1 MQGAPTHIVTHKET
15 LSRYA
20 LARKYPGKYSLTV
33 ERNGWLTRY
42 VSATPDT
49 ALAEA
54 WLNTLSEE
62 APDIWSLIDRQDGH
76 GFFMHVKDGVVR
88 EAKHIDL
95 EEVSDIK
102 LKLSKQVYV
111 TDPLYSEVT
120 DENAPWK
127 ESNTKRV
134 SALSESDVNLYALKA
149 NRIPLIAAS
158 VASFLLIILT
168 AGMMWSASSPHQ
180 VDVAPHVAPDTF
192 QHYRSTMATT
202 LSASY
207 ALKDVHTLLTY
218 SALAPYGWTM
228 SNVELKGKTV
238 ASTLSRA
245 EHGLLESAQHYLA
258 KHSLNPH
265 ATLTLNTLTLSA
277 PLTAHLTEWE
287 TDIAPYESRHAV
299 IDTLIKLGW
308 SITRNSEQSMGVVNV
323 LDFKLKKSSLLLHEV
338 RSLSS
343 FFANWPI
350 GLTTFTLTPNSDET
364 FSVEIGLK
372 YIGDPT
378 L

>member
-180 VDVAPHVAPDTF
+180 VDVAPHVAPR
-192 QHYRSTMATT
+192 YVSTLPLNNGHHLKCVLRLKGCAYVTNLQR
-202 LSASY
+202 LSALWLDNEQRRTERKNRRLHPKPGRTRFVRKCA
-207 ALKDVHTLLTY
+207 AL
-218 SALAPYGWTM
+218 
-228 SNVELKGKTV
+228 
-238 ASTLSRA
+238 LS
-245 EHGLLESAQHYLA
+245 Q
-258 KHSLNPH
+258 
-265 ATLTLNTLTLSA
+265 TLTQPARNTDPQYADIECPFNGALNRMGNRYRPIRKPSC
-277 PLTAHLTEWE
+277 
-287 TDIAPYESRHAV
+287 RH
-299 IDTLIKLGW
+299 
-308 SITRNSEQSMGVVNV
+308 
-323 LDFKLKKSSLLLHEV
+323 
-338 RSLSS
+338 
-343 FFANWPI
+343 
-350 GLTTFTLTPNSDET
+350 
-364 FSVEIGLK
+364 
-372 YIGDPT
+372 
-378 L
+378 